1 MAIKQTKYDR
11 NYDVAEFAFDSE
23 EDFKN
28 LPQTAT
34 MGSIAICISTG
45 SVYMM
50 NSQGEWKEV

>member
-11 NYDVAEFAFDSE
+11 NYDVAEFTFDSE

-50 NSQGEWKEV
+50 NSQGE